1 MMRKRLL
8 VIALALF
15 AITSINAL
23 RANAQGCNNVEA
35 FGVRQARPVDGT
47 RQSQVEV
54 TYFSTDDPNVFLSER
69 AGLNRSA
76 SFMSMGTNQF
86 FAKVGQLERQGVA
99 SITKRQSAT
108 SYLGEMAEL
117 NLERAPQQGNARM
130 VNASQTSGNIYGL
143 NRQTEVNVYKGS
155 SVDGDYYRVR
165 VISWFVNSTT
175 GSAQKVVDYDAS
187 VLMKPGQ
194 TAVFKLTSDYELSRS
209 GSSRNYMAVTLLSVN
224 NVGLASL
231 R

>member
-1 MMRKRLL
+1 MMKKRLL
-8 VIALALF
+8 VTALAIF

-47 RQSQVEV
+47 RQSEVEV
-54 TYFSTDDPNVFLSER
+54 TYFSTEDPNVFLSER
-69 AGLNRSA
+69 AGINRSA
-76 SFMSMGTNQF
+76 SFMSMSTDQF
-86 FAKVGQLERQGVA
+86 VAKVGQLERQGVA
-99 SITKRQSAT
+99 SVVKRQSTT

-117 NLERAPQQGNARM
+117 NLERAPQNANARM

-165 VISWFVNSTT
+165 VISWFVNASNT
-175 GSAQKVVDYDAS
+175 SAQKIVDYDAS

-209 GSSRNYMAVTLLSVN
+209 GSARNYMAVTLRSVN
-224 NVGLASL
+224 SVGLASL